1 MSKLQYEKPAYQ
13 KLIDE
18 IEVML
23 QGQDSGVVLTAL
35 TVLVGNAGYWHNM
48 DFEQFIDYVERN
60 TCLVYIDHKKE
71 EELFVLH

>member
-1 MSKLQYEKPAYQ
+1 M
-13 KLIDE
+13 
-18 IEVML
+18 
-23 QGQDSGVVLTAL
+23 LTAL